1 MSTPHIIQTIIEFI
15 LIGLIIVGIIYEP
28 LLVKWEEKQK
38 EKIFKNFNE
47 RRNYRKWNTYY

>member
-28 LLVKWEEKQK
+28 LLARWEEKQK
-38 EKIFKNFNE
+38 EKIFKNFNK
-47 RRNYRKWNTYY
+47 RRKHRK